1 VPNRVNRSYTPKA
14 RLAYAL
20 SRHVVRNLQK
30 WDLDWVINLANRLG
44 TDRRR
49 LFGAAGPLPPMK
61 EETGRY
67 LGELYADEIR
77 ELEALPQIDLER
89 WK

>member
-1 VPNRVNRSYTPKA
+1 
-14 RLAYAL
+14 
-20 SRHVVRNLQK
+20 
-30 WDLDWVINLANRLG
+30 
-44 TDRRR
+44 
-49 LFGAAGPLPPMK
+49 MK